1 MMSLSDNT
9 NQIKSSNSETKQIVV
24 TPKDCVPADNTDD
37 DQFHTWHISGLDQCG
52 SKQYIKNHSAN
63 FYSESFKV
71 LYEPEKKEG
80 SDLFVRLYGHDKE
93 PVLKST
99 TDESP
104 VNIDDEFIPFK
115 TGIAHF
121 DDKMSGAA
129 KSAKDRNKE
138 SSAKDKNRISDD
150 SQSVGSTALKKSGSE
165 ENQHNGA
172 EESSSSI
179 SEAARKRLFEDAYK
193 SGFEEGKIKGY
204 EDGLARG
211 MEEGFQAGHEKGS
224 QEGYEAGFQKGDQEG
239 YDAGFQKGE
248 EDGKVIGDARSLEI
262 INSLE
267 DILHKAENSWQNSIK
282 LHEAKI
288 LSMICKIAEKVVF
301 AKVELEEGIVKNSIL
316 NALEA
321 MPEPEEIIL
330 NISPDDYDYV
340 EMVKDD
346 FFTSIKSLK
355 SISVVSNPSIQRG
368 GCKIESSKG
377 NVETDIKTRLE
388 QVFTSI
394 MGARVA

>member
-1 MMSLSDNT
+1 MSDNI
-9 NQIKSSNSETKQIVV
+9 NQIESSNGETKQIVV
-24 TPKDCVPADNTDD
+24 TAKDCVPADNTDD
-37 DQFHTWHISGLDQCG
+37 DQFHIWHISGLDQCG

-63 FYSESFKV
+63 FYSESFKL
-71 LYEPEKKEG
+71 LYEQEKKEG
-80 SDLFVRLYGHDKE
+80 ADKFTRLYGEDE
-93 PVLKST
+93 APAFVKSKSNKY
-99 TDESP
+99 ESD
-104 VNIDDEFIPFK
+104 IDDEFIPFK

-121 DDKMSGAA
+121 DDKMSGAS

-138 SSAKDKNRISDD
+138 SRDKDKNRISDD
-150 SQSVGSTALKKSGSE
+150 SQSVGSTALKKSDSE

-172 EESSSSI
+172 EESSFSI
-179 SEAARKRLFEDAYK
+179 SEAARKRIFEDAYK

-211 MEEGFQAGHEKGS
+211 MEEGFQAGHDNGS
-224 QEGYEAGFQKGDQEG
+224 QEGYDAGFQKGDQEG

-301 AKVELEEGIVKNSIL
+301 AKVELEESIVKNSIL